1 MAANSS
7 AEDLKAAELAAAIRE
22 IQERVRA
29 QHPSGGIAGGS
40 LGVPLPDLMPI
51 VHARDAAEAKV
62 AAIGTVNPRPSGL
75 VHNAIQN
82 GKRIISRALGWFVRD
97 QVEYNRALMRCVEAL
112 LEALGESNRSIS
124 TMAGRLDEVRRDAD
138 SSIAMLREANATL
151 GRQLA
156 EAAGQVSDLRAH
168 WIQWRE
174 EWDRKLFTNEVQF
187 LRSVADLQAGFSHRA
202 TIMEQNFRDTANWQ
216 HSQFTA
222 AVEKSGADIQQR
234 LWVDLERI
242 RLDYERIIH
251 SELRLVRQRASL
263 TRPQAGP
270 PPAPQTTAHFPFDY
284 SKFAEKFRGT
294 EEYVRAKQRFY
305 IPYFQGCAEA
315 VDLGCGRGEFLEV
328 LREAGISARGID
340 QDRESVELCRSKGL
354 DAQATDLFTFLGD
367 LADGGVDGLYAS
379 QVIEH
384 LPTERLPEL
393 IKLAASKLRRG
404 GVIALETPN
413 PECLAIFST
422 HFFLDPTHTR
432 PIPPALLAFYLEE
445 FGFGRIEVHRQS
457 PAVESMP
464 SLESLPADFRE
475 AFFGFLDYAVT
486 ARKL

>member
-1 MAANSS
+1 MAANSN
-7 AEDLKAAELAAAIRE
+7 AGDLKTAELAAAIRE

-29 QHPSGGIAGGS
+29 QHPNGGIVGGS

-62 AAIGTVNPRPSGL
+62 AAIGTVNPRPAGI
-75 VHNAIQN
+75 VHNAIQS
-82 GKRIISRALGWFVRD
+82 GKRTISRALGWFVRD
-97 QVEYNRALMRCVEAL
+97 QVEYNRALMRCIDAL
-112 LEALGESNRSIS
+112 LEVLGESNRSIS
-124 TMAGRLDEVRRDAD
+124 TLAGRLDEVRRDAE
-138 SSIAMLREANATL
+138 SSIAMLREANASL
-151 GRQLA
+151 RQQVA
-156 EAAGQVSDLRAH
+156 EAAGQLSDVRTH
-168 WIQWRE
+168 WIRWRE

-234 LWVDLERI
+234 LWADLERI

-263 TRPQAGP
+263 AQPQASLA
-270 PPAPQTTAHFPFDY
+270 PAQTLTHFPFDY

-294 EEYVRAKQRFY
+294 EEYVRGKQRFY
-305 IPYFQGCAEA
+305 IPYFQGCTE
-315 VDLGCGRGEFLEV
+315 VFDLGCGRGEFLEV
-328 LREAGISARGID
+328 LRDVGIGARGID
-340 QDRESVELCRSKGL
+340 QDPESVQLCLSKGL
-354 DAQATDLFTFLGD
+354 DAQVADLFTYLGE
-367 LADGGVDGLYAS
+367 LADGGADGLYAS
-379 QVIEH
+379 QVVEH
-384 LPTERLPEL
+384 LPPERLPEL

-422 HFFLDPTHTR
+422 HFYLDPTHTR

-445 FGFGRIEVHRQS
+445 FGFGRIEVHRQA
-457 PAVESMP
+457 PALESMP
-464 SLESLPADFRE
+464 SLGSLPADFRD
-475 AFFGFLDYAVT
+475 AFFGSLDYAVT